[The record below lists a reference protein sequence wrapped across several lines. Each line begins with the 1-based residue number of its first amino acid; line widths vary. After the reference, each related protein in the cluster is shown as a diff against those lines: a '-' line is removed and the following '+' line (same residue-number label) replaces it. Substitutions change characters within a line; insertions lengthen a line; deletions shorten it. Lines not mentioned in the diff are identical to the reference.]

1 MTAFE
6 PQTDDYA
13 ARVRESYDRQTAMVT
28 LGAELTAI
36 GPGTVEIVLPFR
48 ADLCQQHGFIHA
60 GIITAI
66 ADSACGY
73 AAYSLMP
80 ADAGVLTVE
89 FKVNFLHPAAGER
102 LIARGMVSRAGRTI
116 SVCAADIFAVSGDS
130 EKVVATM
137 LATVMTIQ
145 GREGVRG

>member
-1 MTAFE
+1 MSSFE
-6 PQTDDYA
+6 PQTEDYA
-13 ARVRESYDRQTAMVT
+13 VRVRESYLRQTAMQT

-36 GPGTVEIVLPFR
+36 APGAIEIVLPYR
-48 ADLCQQHGFIHA
+48 EDLCQQHGFIHA
-60 GIITAI
+60 GVITAI

-102 LIARGMVSRAGRTI
+102 LIARGIVSRAGRTI
-116 SVCAADIFAVSGDS
+116 SVCAADVFAVNGGS